1 MMRAALLVIVPV
13 LLFCAAL
20 PGGIAAQTLD
30 RIAATKTVRIGYI
43 ADQAPFA
50 SKGTEDK
57 PVGYAIDLC
66 NRVVA
71 EISKDIGGVK
81 QVFVETTLVQAFDAV
96 ADDQIDL
103 LCGAITVT
111 IGRRE
116 TVDFS
121 EPIFLT
127 GMSGL
132 LRSDAPRDLRE
143 LFLGERTISP
153 PRSPTL
159 RPYATSRIGVRD
171 ETTTEAR
178 LRRAI
183 VEEGYGASVLD
194 FSTHKEG
201 LAALEAGE
209 IDAYFGDRALL
220 AGLLEQAQDA
230 SKFMLANRLFTR
242 EPYGIAMK
250 RGDADLRLAVDRALS
265 RFYSSPDFVA
275 LLEKYFPEDTSVILG
290 EILAHSIS
298 E

>member
-1 MMRAALLVIVPV
+1 MMQAALRVIVPV
-13 LLFCAAL
+13 LFFCVVL
-20 PGGIAAQTLD
+20 PGGAAAQTLD
-30 RIAATKTVRIGYI
+30 RVAATKTVRIGYI
-43 ADQAPFA
+43 TDQAPFA
-50 SKGTEDK
+50 SRGTDEK

-66 NRVVA
+66 DRVVA
-71 EISKDIGGVK
+71 EIDKDIGGVK
-81 QVFVETTLVQAFDAV
+81 QVFVETTLAQAFNAV
-96 ADDQIDL
+96 ADDRIDL
-103 LCGAITVT
+103 LCGAITIT

-121 EPIFLT
+121 EPFFMT

-153 PRSPTL
+153 PRSPAL

-183 VEEGYGASVLD
+183 VEEGYGAEVLD
-194 FSTHKEG
+194 FATHAEG
-201 LAALEAGE
+201 LAALESGE

-230 SKFMLANRLFTR
+230 SRLMLANRLFTR

-250 RGDADLRLAVDRALS
+250 RGDSDLRLLVDRVLS
-265 RFYSSPDFVA
+265 SFYSSPDFVA
-275 LLEKYFPEDTSVILG
+275 LLGKYFPGEVQVISG
-290 EILAHSIS
+290 EILAHSIP